1 MKYPYKLFLSVGE
14 ASGDILAINLMKDLK
29 ANPEC
34 KFKFYGIAGERM
46 IKEGDITSIFPSKEL
61 SITGY
66 LEILPKIFKIL
77 FRLFQTI
84 FFIKKLKPDLIITI
98 DSPGFNFPLVKLIK
112 KFLKL
117 NIPII
122 HYVAPTVWAYKPE
135 RAQKCAKLFNHM
147 LVIFPFEK
155 KYFDKAGLKC
165 SYVGNP
171 TIENGSSFSQV
182 DKYSIR
188 KKYNL
193 AGKKII
199 TIIPGSRNNEL
210 KYHLP
215 ILQQYMDELSK
226 RYKDIFF
233 IVPTL
238 EHLEKTIKKHLNC
251 NNLIIA
257 KNDIDKNSLINISDL
272 ILCKSGTSVL
282 ESITKKIP
290 IIVFYKMNR
299 LTAYLIRKK
308 LKIQYITI
316 CNIVMN
322 KMIIPEL
329 LQENFNLQNLLLESD
344 ILINKKEN
352 KSEQLD
358 DFDLFLARFNS
369 SKIEKQKA
377 SEIILKYLK

>member
-29 ANPEC
+29 PNPEC

-199 TIIPGSRNNEL
+199 TIIPGSRN
-210 KYHLP
+210 
-215 ILQQYMDELSK
+215 IL
-226 RYKDIFF
+226 
-233 IVPTL
+233 VP
-238 EHLEKTIKKHLNC
+238 
-251 NNLIIA
+251 
-257 KNDIDKNSLINISDL
+257 
-272 ILCKSGTSVL
+272 V
-282 ESITKKIP
+282 
-290 IIVFYKMNR
+290 
-299 LTAYLIRKK
+299 
-308 LKIQYITI
+308 
-316 CNIVMN
+316 
-322 KMIIPEL
+322 
-329 LQENFNLQNLLLESD
+329 
-344 ILINKKEN
+344 
-352 KSEQLD
+352 
-358 DFDLFLARFNS
+358 
-369 SKIEKQKA
+369 
-377 SEIILKYLK
+377 

>member
-1 MKYPYKLFLSVGE
+1 MKYHYKLFLSVGE
-14 ASGDILAINLMKDLK
+14 ASGDILATNLMKDLK
-29 ANPEC
+29 AIPKY
-34 KFKFYGIAGERM
+34 KFEFYGIAGERM
-46 IKEGDITSIFPSKEL
+46 IKEGGITSIFPSKEL

-84 FFIKKLKPDLIITI
+84 IFIKKLKPDLIITV

-135 RAQKCAKLFNHM
+135 RAQKCAELFNHM

-171 TIENGSSFSQV
+171 TIENGVSFSQAN
-182 DKYSIR
+182 KNSIR
-188 KKYNL
+188 KKYGL
-193 AGKKII
+193 IDKKII

-215 ILQQYMDELSK
+215 ILQQYMDELCK
-226 RYKDIFF
+226 RYKNTFF
-233 IVPTL
+233 IIPTL
-238 EHLEKTIKKHLNC
+238 VHLEKKIKKHLNYD
-251 NNLIIA
+251 NLIIT
-257 KNDIDKNSLINISDL
+257 KNDIDKNNLINISDL

-299 LTAYLIRKK
+299 FTAYLIRKK
-308 LKIQYITI
+308 LKIKYITI

-322 KMIIPEL
+322 KKIIPEL
-329 LQENFNLQNLLLESD
+329 LQENFNLKNLLFESNK
-344 ILINKKEN
+344 LINQKE
-352 KSEQLD
+352 KISKQLD
-358 DFDLFLARFNS
+358 DFDLFLAKFNS
-369 SKIEKQKA
+369 SKTEKQKA
-377 SEIILKYLK
+377 SEVILKYLK